1 MVSLSTLRIHQ
12 VINQPVNSNCFV
24 LSHPASDTCIVYD
37 PGTVNNATLLEY
49 LVSSN
54 LQPRLVLITHEHF
67 DHCAGVDALA
77 DDYSF
82 RLIASEQ
89 TAARIKNSKTNFS
102 TYYEAVE
109 PFEVLHPVEIVKD
122 GELIEHENQVIRCLE
137 TPGHS
142 PGSMCFFIDNFV
154 FTGDTLLNG
163 TKTPLKLPGSN
174 KLEYHSSIKKLR
186 SLINPGS
193 IIYPGHGQPFRVL
206 QNKQKQDA

>member
-24 LSHPASDTCIVYD
+24 LSHPASDTCIVFD

-77 DDYSF
+77 TEYNF
-82 RLIASEQ
+82 RLIASKQ
-89 TAARIKNSKTNFS
+89 TALRIKSSKTNFS
-102 TYYEAVE
+102 AYYEAVE
-109 PFEVLHPVEIVKD
+109 PFEVQHPVDVVKD
-122 GELIEHENQVIRCLE
+122 GEVIEHENLKIKCIE

-142 PGSMCFFIDNFV
+142 PGSMCFIIDNIV

-174 KLEYHSSIKKLR
+174 KPQHQSSIEKLR
-186 SLINPGS
+186 ASLSPGT
-193 IIYPGHGQPFRVL
+193 IIYPGHGQPFRV
-206 QNKQKQDA
+206 Q

>member
-24 LSHPASDTCIVYD
+24 LSHPASDTCIVFD
-37 PGTVNNATLLEY
+37 PGTANNAALLEY

-54 LQPRLVLITHEHF
+54 LQPRFVLITHEHF

-109 PFEVLHPVEIVKD
+109 PFEVLHSVDVVKD
-122 GELIEHENQVIRCLE
+122 GEVIEHESLKIKCLE

-163 TKTPLKLPGSN
+163 VKTPLKLPGSS
-174 KLEYHSSIKKLR
+174 KSQHQVSIKKLQ
-186 SLINPGS
+186 SVINPGT
-193 IIYPGHGQPFRVL
+193 IICPGHGQCFQV
-206 QNKQKQDA
+206 Q